1 MFLNNNII
9 SGSSLISVRY
19 TPGNDQ
25 NAKAI
30 VSRELE
36 SLLPSDPFEFKDFG
50 VAFYLDM
57 AIGFWQTMKRMFIF
71 FTIVTLVISS
81 IGLFG
86 LILFTVK
93 RRTKEIG
100 VRKVLGSS
108 VVSVY
113 WQLST
118 EVITMLGFAIL
129 IGCPA
134 AVYIYKTMPGAY
146 KEPLSMTV
154 FLISIALVAII
165 SLVTISYHVLKI
177 AISNPV
183 EALRYE

>member
-1 MFLNNNII
+1 
-9 SGSSLISVRY
+9 
-19 TPGNDQ
+19 
-25 NAKAI
+25 
-30 VSRELE
+30 
-36 SLLPSDPFEFKDFG
+36 
-50 VAFYLDM
+50 
-57 AIGFWQTMKRMFIF
+57 
-71 FTIVTLVISS
+71 
-81 IGLFG
+81 
-86 LILFTVK
+86 
-93 RRTKEIG
+93 
-100 VRKVLGSS
+100 
-108 VVSVY
+108 
-113 WQLST
+113 
-118 EVITMLGFAIL
+118 MLGFAIL